1 MASLFAMPASSGDFL
16 HHSEMAAYFGEHN
29 YPFSAGRN
37 PALPDDTE
45 LVIIRIGLLKELPAA
60 T

>member
-1 MASLFAMPASSGDFL
+1 MPASSGDFP

-37 PALPDDTE
+37 PALPDDAE
-45 LVIIRIGLLKELPAA
+45 VVIIRIGTLKELPAA